1 MNIQRTPG
9 IPELPGR
16 LPRLPVAAP
25 AHDRHQHH
33 EDAYRGT
40 ARLVGSLLSRHSRA
54 LGHAADATGSLSL
67 TNTAL
72 QTTLGAASLAL
83 GVVDGMQSYQAYKA
97 GDRVMGHLNCL
108 GSAANLIGGG
118 LGLAQVA
125 SSSPLLADLGTV
137 AQSAGI
143 LADAAEDFV
152 ESQRLERP
160 QLLVRGSVKSGGA
173 ALMLAGM
180 LTSNPSLQLLGNL
193 VSLGGIVLH
202 YTPMLDSQPPG

>member
-1 MNIQRTPG
+1 VQLQILPRTPD
-9 IPELPGR
+9 LPRR
-16 LPRLPVAAP
+16 LPQLPVAAP
-25 AHDRHQHH
+25 AHDTHQNQ

-67 TNTAL
+67 TDSAL
-72 QTTLGAASLAL
+72 QAGLGAASLAL
-83 GVVDGMQSYQAYKA
+83 GVVDGIQSYQAYRS
-97 GDRVMGHLNCL
+97 GDRVMGHLNLL
-108 GSAANLIGGG
+108 GSTANLVGGG
-118 LGLAQVA
+118 LGLAQAA
-125 SSSPLLADLGTV
+125 SSSPLLGELGTV

-152 ESQRLERP
+152 EARRLDRP

-202 YTPMLDSQPPG
+202 YTPVLDSQPPA